1 MNWTE
6 RYLAAALRSIPE
18 PKRVDV
24 ERELR
29 SSIEDGIEERVGAG
43 EDRAAAERAVLE
55 GLGDPT
61 VLASA
66 YTGKPNYLIGP
77 DLFPIWRS
85 VVPKILGTAVPIVA
99 FITASV
105 SLADGGTIQDAL
117 ALGISSAIGTGIQ
130 IAFWSTLF
138 FVFLERADSARQ
150 ARDEVTSKMGTWK
163 LERLPAATRQGI
175 SISETVGE
183 LVTVG
188 ATAIGLLVAGSLSV
202 AGPNGAIPIAE
213 PSLGTFWTPFL
224 FATLLALGVI
234 HVFVYT
240 VGRWTMGFAALYAI
254 VEIAWAAPIV
264 WLALQG
270 SLINPA
276 FAEHIGYPALSSA
289 DGPAMVGIA
298 IFASIFTAWEIFDA
312 FRKARRAPL
321 AGGLNAGT
329 APLSREA

>member
-18 PKRVDV
+18 PKRADV

-55 GLGDPT
+55 GLGDPS
-61 VLASA
+61 VLASG
-66 YTGKPNYLIGP
+66 YTGKPNYLLGP

-85 VVPKILGTAVPIVA
+85 VVPKILGTAVPIVG

-105 SLADGGTIQDAL
+105 SLADGGTIADSL
-117 ALGISSAIGTGIQ
+117 VLGLSSAIGTGIQ
-130 IAFWSTLF
+130 IAFWATLF

-150 ARDEVTSKMGTWK
+150 ARDEVTSKMGTWT
-163 LERLPAATRQGI
+163 LERLPQATRQGI

-183 LVTVG
+183 LITVG
-188 ATAIGLLVAGSLSV
+188 VTAIGLLVAGSLSV
-202 AGPNGAIPIAE
+202 AGPTGAIPIVE
-213 PSLGTFWTPFL
+213 PSLGTFWIPFL
-224 FATLLALGVI
+224 FATLLGLGVV

-254 VEIAWAAPIV
+254 VEIAWAAPIA

-276 FAEHIGYPALSSA
+276 LADHIGYPALASGN
-289 DGPAMVGIA
+289 GPAMLGVA
-298 IFASIFTAWEIFDA
+298 LFTMIFTAWEIFGA
-312 FRKARRAPL
+312 FRKARRANR
-321 AGGLNAGT
+321 AGVLNGST
-329 APLSREA
+329 ALLPG